1 MRRPIA
7 SRVVFV
13 PSPGVGPDFTELL
26 SMPGG
31 PPGQASSVTQK
42 NTIPTAS
49 RPTMPPTT
57 IASLVFPDISFLRTF
72 KESATAF
79 AGGPPVAI

>member
-1 MRRPIA
+1 
-7 SRVVFV
+7 
-13 PSPGVGPDFTELL
+13 
-26 SMPGG
+26 
-31 PPGQASSVTQK
+31 VTQK

-79 AGGPPVAI
+79 ADGPPVAI